1 MAQLNYLDYSPHPGI
16 FGTVYH
22 RERNLDRMIYIYCIM
37 KIRDLFSLGGGVKP
51 GVVNEINLSI
61 ISLDVNHFS
70 IVHVD
75 K

>member
-1 MAQLNYLDYSPHPGI
+1 
-16 FGTVYH
+16 
-22 RERNLDRMIYIYCIM
+22 MIYIYCIM
-37 KIRDLFSLGGGVKP
+37 KIRDLFSLGGGVTP
-51 GVVNEINLSI
+51 GVVNEINLSV